1 MESGAKSCLKE
12 PGGAILH
19 YKIRVSYPGPLVL
32 VPDTFHTDVRV
43 ATTGH
48 PAQTIELAIPAGPWN
63 RPSTN
68 SSAAGSTSRWTSPA
82 APPGNDLV
90 GLGLVLEA

>member
-1 MESGAKSCLKE
+1 MESGAKSCLRE

-48 PAQTIELAIPAGPWN
+48 PAQTIELAIPNRALEPAEYQLIRARLNTALDTAGC
-63 RPSTN
+63 T
-68 SSAAGSTSRWTSPA
+68 A
-82 APPGNDLV
+82 
-90 GLGLVLEA
+90 